1 MGRGARPACHPRSLR
16 IARSK
21 AADGVVL
28 VRTLQDLAP
37 HLEVEESDSELAQE
51 ATSEERGIGS
61 CDMPLPLS
69 RLL

>member
-1 MGRGARPACHPRSLR
+1 M
-16 IARSK
+16 
-21 AADGVVL
+21 
-28 VRTLQDLAP
+28 RTLQDLAP

-51 ATSEERGIGS
+51 EATSEERGIGS